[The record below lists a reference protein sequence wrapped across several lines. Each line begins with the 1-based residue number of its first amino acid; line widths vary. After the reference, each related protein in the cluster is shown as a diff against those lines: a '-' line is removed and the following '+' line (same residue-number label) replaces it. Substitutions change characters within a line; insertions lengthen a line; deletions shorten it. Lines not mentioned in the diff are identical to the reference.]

1 MVTAKH
7 RRDYKRTPVP
17 KPSLIS
23 DNLSANRWDFL
34 KQLTTCKY
42 ILLHFSF
49 PSPITYPFKAKRVS
63 SPTPGFKQDWQFSIL
78 NTLILAPLQTSK
90 QIKKKK
96 KIHTSQTA
104 TKQFFKQVGGTGMA
118 SFCCTAIMS
127 GSFAYLIL
135 FLKQAT
141 SKTDKSQECADCLR
155 RFQALPD
162 QAFFL
167 ALLSF
172 LSLTLKG

>member
-1 MVTAKH
+1 
-7 RRDYKRTPVP
+7 
-17 KPSLIS
+17 
-23 DNLSANRWDFL
+23 
-34 KQLTTCKY
+34 
-42 ILLHFSF
+42 
-49 PSPITYPFKAKRVS
+49 
-63 SPTPGFKQDWQFSIL
+63 
-78 NTLILAPLQTSK
+78 
-90 QIKKKK
+90 
-96 KIHTSQTA
+96 
-104 TKQFFKQVGGTGMA
+104 MA
-118 SFCCTAIMS
+118 SFCCTAVMS

>member
-1 MVTAKH
+1 
-7 RRDYKRTPVP
+7 
-17 KPSLIS
+17 
-23 DNLSANRWDFL
+23 
-34 KQLTTCKY
+34 
-42 ILLHFSF
+42 
-49 PSPITYPFKAKRVS
+49 
-63 SPTPGFKQDWQFSIL
+63 
-78 NTLILAPLQTSK
+78 
-90 QIKKKK
+90 
-96 KIHTSQTA
+96 
-104 TKQFFKQVGGTGMA
+104 
-118 SFCCTAIMS
+118 MS